1 MKVRI
6 FDDKV
11 TLGKAAAAAG
21 AEKIRAALRNRGRA
35 NIILATGASQFEM
48 LAALLEVD
56 GASVLYPFVLR
67 PIDGSHLKDI
77 TSPYGYGGPLFWGTD
92 DASGLSALFWE
103 RFDEWARE
111 NDVVSEFMGET
122 VIGEETR

>member
-48 LAALLEVD
+48 LAALLEEPGID
-56 GASVLYPFVLR
+56 WSRIRIFHLDEYIGLPADHR
-67 PIDGSHLKDI
+67 PGSAT
-77 TSPYGYGGPLFWGTD
+77 TSG
-92 DASGLSALFWE
+92 SGSCRSC
-103 RFDEWARE
+103 RFRRRR
-111 NDVVSEFMGET
+111 S
-122 VIGEETR
+122 IR